1 MLKINYK
8 HFLLSAFLVAT
19 LSACSKES
27 PVSGLNQGDSYIPQY
42 GKALVGKEAA
52 NFSLNALDDRKTSL
66 ADFKGKVVLV
76 NFWATW
82 CPPCRHEIP
91 GFVDVYNQQKENGF
105 TVVGI
110 AVDKK
115 ELVKDFVEEFN
126 IPYPIVYGSSDANA
140 VAVQYGNSIG
150 ALPFNVI
157 VDKEQIVR
165 YAEPGELDKNRLETL
180 IKPYL

>member
-1 MLKINYK
+1 MQNHAYK
-8 HFLLSAFLVAT
+8 NILLSVFLIFT
-19 LSACSKES
+19 LTACSKDS
-27 PVSGLNQGDSYIPQY
+27 PVSGLNQGDGYIPQY
-42 GKALVGKEAA
+42 GKALVGKKAA
-52 NFSLNALDDRKTSL
+52 NFNLNTLGDTPMSLSDVE
-66 ADFKGKVVLV
+66 GQVVLV

-91 GFVDVYNQQKENGF
+91 GFIDVYNQQNSNGF

-110 AVDKK
+110 AIDQK
-115 ELVKDFVEEFN
+115 ELVKDFVDEFN
-126 IPYPIVYGSSDANA
+126 IPYPIVYGSGDANE
-140 VAVQYGNSIG
+140 VAIQYGNSIG

-165 YAEPGELDKNRLETL
+165 YAEPGELSKERLEKL